1 MKGTTLLMASAG
13 LLACLAPAMVR
24 AHSEPNSD
32 PNDGAATEE
41 GHGEGASVTPAAG
54 KGDGPHTHAPGQLDD
69 LIISEGA
76 WLIAPGADWFAT
88 RAAAGEA
95 RFSESETAAEVTED
109 GQGVDEFESGWID
122 SEGEYV
128 FRYDEE
134 EDEFA
139 YWQWVDADTLT
150 SGRLLFV
157 QYCASCHGFDGAGY
171 GRSAQHLRP
180 PPRSF
185 QQSTFKFT
193 KVISD
198 YLPSDQ
204 ALAELVKAGLD
215 GTPMLPWALS
225 DMQLADIIQYF
236 KSLSPEGTG
245 WRDVYSE
252 ISDTVEI
259 GADPY
264 ASDPAA
270 GVAKGRDVYHRIG
283 CYSCHPGYVSP
294 AAINTIAGKDA
305 GTSYRDDLTYPKAT
319 RSSAFD
325 VQGHYVQILP
335 PDFTFH
341 SMRSGRTARDV
352 ALTVAAGIGGAG
364 MPQWKQSEPG
374 GAGIPDDEIWAIGH
388 YVRSLVDEYHNQ
400 PAKRAAFM
408 AGLRN
413 GD

>member
-1 MKGTTLLMASAG
+1 MRGTTLLLASAA
-13 LLACLAPAMVR
+13 LLAALSPPPVLANPMLA
-24 AHSEPNSD
+24 
-32 PNDGAATEE
+32 NDEE
-41 GHGEGASVTPAAG
+41 GKAITPAAG
-54 KGDGPHTHAPGQLDD
+54 HGDDAHTHAPGQLDD
-69 LIISEGA
+69 LVITESTR
-76 WLIAPGADWFAT
+76 LKAPGEEWFEA
-88 RAAAGEA
+88 RAEAGET
-95 RFSESETAAEVTED
+95 RFTYDENLAEITED
-109 GQGVDEFESGWID
+109 DAGIGEFEGGWAD

-128 FRYDEE
+128 FEYDEE

-139 YWQWVDADTLT
+139 YWQVVGADTLT
-150 SGRLLFV
+150 RGRQLFV

-185 QQSTFKFT
+185 HQSTYKFT

-198 YLPSDQ
+198 YLPSDE
-204 ALAELVKAGLD
+204 ALTTLVKNGLD

-225 DMQLADIIQYF
+225 DKQLADIIQYV

-252 ISDTVEI
+252 ISDVVDI
-259 GADPY
+259 GEDPF

-270 GVAKGRDVYHRIG
+270 GVAQGRDVYHRIG
-283 CYSCHPGYVSP
+283 CYNCHPGYVTP
-294 AAINTIAGKDA
+294 VEINRISGKDEGNA
-305 GTSYRDDLTYPKAT
+305 HRDDLTYPKAT
-319 RSSAFD
+319 KSSAFD

-341 SMRSGRTARDV
+341 VMRSGRTAEDV

-364 MPQWKQSEPG
+364 MPQWKGGG
-374 GAGIPDDEIWAIGH
+374 GAGIPDEEIWAIGY
-388 YVRSLVDEYHNQ
+388 YVRSLVDDYLNQ

-408 AGLRN
+408 AGLRQGN
-413 GD
+413 